1 MPGPCRALSLSSPH
15 DTPTLMRL
23 SCLGL
28 AALVL
33 TLGGCTSLIRRSSA
47 DAPAP
52 VVERSV
58 PMPPQSA
65 ASAATRSTADSTPQ
79 GPALIR
85 LPAYPLPVNPEP
97 GSYALHPRSQALALK
112 LAREQGL
119 DPEWTVS
126 VLSQARFIEQVQK
139 LNMPASNP
147 GSKNWQAYRARFIE
161 PIRLRAGAQFVKEH
175 EATLQ
180 KAEARWGVPVDIIAG
195 VIGVETIYGR
205 YTGNMRV
212 LDVLTT
218 LSLDFPT
225 GRSDRSPFFQNELGQ
240 FLRLCAEQHFDPMT
254 VQGSFAGAIGLPQ
267 FMPSSIRAY
276 AVDFDGDGVIDL
288 RNSPADA
295 IGSVANYLARHGWQR
310 GMPTHYL
317 VAPPTDLDQRQTLL
331 GPDIKPT
338 FSSEEMARLGAV
350 LDEPGKRHSGKLAL
364 VLLHNGAN
372 EPTYLA
378 GTDNFY
384 SITRYNQSSYYA
396 LAVIELGR
404 VLSLNAKA
412 RNN

>member
-1 MPGPCRALSLSSPH
+1 VSPLLSLP
-15 DTPTLMRL
+15 RL
-23 SCLGL
+23 CGLTL
-28 AALVL
+28 AALAL
-33 TLGGCTSLIRRSSA
+33 HLSGCSSLIRRSAS

-52 VVERSV
+52 VIERSV
-58 PMPPQSA
+58 ALPPPAPASA
-65 ASAATRSTADSTPQ
+65 ASPATPEAAKAP
-79 GPALIR
+79 PLIR
-85 LPAYPLPVNPEP
+85 LQPYPLPVHPEP
-97 GSYALHPRSQALALK
+97 GSYALHPRSQSLALK

-126 VLSQARFIEQVQK
+126 VLSQARFVEQVQK

-147 GSKNWQAYRARFIE
+147 GNKNWQAYRARFIE
-161 PIRLRAGAQFVKEH
+161 PIRLKAGAQFLKH
-175 EATLQ
+175 HDATLQ
-180 KAEARWGVPVDIIAG
+180 KAEARFGVPVEIIAG

-218 LSLDFPT
+218 LSLDFPS

-276 AVDFDGDGVIDL
+276 AIDFDGDGVIDL

-295 IGSVANYLARHGWQR
+295 IGSVANYLSRHGWQR

-338 FSSEEMARLGAV
+338 FTANDMAGLGAV
-350 LDEPGKRHSGKLAL
+350 LDEPGKRHLGKLAL
-364 VLLHNGAN
+364 VMLHNGAG

-384 SITRYNQSSYYA
+384 AITRYNQSSYYA

-404 VLSLNAKA
+404 VLTLNQKA
-412 RNN
+412 RTALP

>member
-1 MPGPCRALSLSSPH
+1 MPGPCRALSLPSPH
-15 DTPTLMRL
+15 AAPTVMRL
-23 SCLGL
+23 SCLALAGL
-28 AALVL
+28 ML
-33 TLGGCTSLIRRSSA
+33 TLSGCSSLVRRSSA

-58 PMPPQSA
+58 PMPSQPA
-65 ASAATRSTADSTPQ
+65 ASAVNRSAADVAPEGPTP
-79 GPALIR
+79 IR

-126 VLSQARFIEQVQK
+126 VLSQARFIEQVQR

-161 PIRLRAGAQFVKEH
+161 PIRLKAGAQFVKEH

-338 FSSEEMARLGAV
+338 FSSDEMARLGAV
-350 LDEPGKRHSGKLAL
+350 LDEPGKRHTGKLAL

-384 SITRYNQSSYYA
+384 TITRYNQSSYYA

-404 VLSLNAKA
+404 VLSLNTKN

>member
-1 MPGPCRALSLSSPH
+1 MPGSCRAPLLPLSH
-15 DTPTLMRL
+15 RVPTL
-23 SCLGL
+23 SCLSGL
-28 AALVL
+28 ALATLALH
-33 TLGGCTSLIRRSSA
+33 LGGCTSLIRRGSS

-52 VVERSV
+52 VIERSV
-58 PMPPQSA
+58 PMPEQVTSG
-65 ASAATRSTADSTPQ
+65 STPAHATPA

-85 LPAYPLPVNPEP
+85 LPAYPLPINPSQ
-97 GSYALHPRSQALALK
+97 GSYALHPRSQELALK
-112 LAREQGL
+112 LAREHGL

-126 VLSQARFIEQVQK
+126 VLSQARFVEQVQK

-161 PIRLRAGAQFVKEH
+161 PIRLKAGAQFVKDH

-180 KAEARWGVPVDIIAG
+180 KAEARFGVPVDIIAG

-205 YTGNMRV
+205 YTGNLRV

-338 FSSEEMARLGAV
+338 FTAGDMERLGAV
-350 LDEPGKRHSGKLAL
+350 LDEPGKRHAGKLAL

-384 SITRYNQSSYYA
+384 AITRYNQSSYYA

-404 VLSLNAKA
+404 VLSLNSKA
-412 RNN
+412 RIN